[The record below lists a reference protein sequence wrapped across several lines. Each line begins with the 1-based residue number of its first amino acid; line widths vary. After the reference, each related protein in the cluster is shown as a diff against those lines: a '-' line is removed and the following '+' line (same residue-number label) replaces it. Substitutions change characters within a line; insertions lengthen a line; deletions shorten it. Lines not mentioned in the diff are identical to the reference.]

1 MWSDYK
7 YLVFQAPVFI
17 LLHVPALIE
26 ITAIGSGKIGS
37 VIDNSRPLAFKKI
50 RRVLNLL
57 VRKQDFL
64 KAVK

>member
-37 VIDNSRPLAFKKI
+37 VIDNSRPLAFKI

>member
-37 VIDNSRPLAFKKI
+37 VIDNSRPWLLKI

>member
-37 VIDNSRPLAFKKI
+37 VIDNSRPWLLKKF
-50 RRVLNLL
+50 VE
-57 VRKQDFL
+57 F
-64 KAVK
+64 

>member
-26 ITAIGSGKIGS
+26 ITAVCSGKIGS
-37 VIDNSRPLAFKKI
+37 VIDNSRPLAFK
-50 RRVLNLL
+50 NS
-57 VRKQDFL
+57 
-64 KAVK
+64 

>member
-17 LLHVPALIE
+17 LLQVPALIE

-37 VIDNSRPLAFKKI
+37 VIDNSRPLAFKKF
-50 RRVLNLL
+50 VE
-57 VRKQDFL
+57 F
-64 KAVK
+64 

>member
-26 ITAIGSGKIGS
+26 ITAIGSGKIGNLTH
-37 VIDNSRPLAFKKI
+37 VISNLRVKI
-50 RRVLNLL
+50 S
-57 VRKQDFL
+57 
-64 KAVK
+64 